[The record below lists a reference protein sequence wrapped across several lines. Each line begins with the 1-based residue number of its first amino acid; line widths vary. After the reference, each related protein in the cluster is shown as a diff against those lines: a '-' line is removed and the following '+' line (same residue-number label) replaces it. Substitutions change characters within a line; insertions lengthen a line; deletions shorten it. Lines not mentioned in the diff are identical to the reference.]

1 MLCISGCNVT
11 HTAVIN
17 TILTIPTQRKIRAF
31 NKGENCNAAKFCG
44 YGGRKF
50 RQFQLA
56 AEPQDQLAQAGII
69 RACNRGACTQISDFG
84 ENTVDFRLFGAQNI
98 LTRWVL
104 AMKDQATKRAGETVQ
119 GENRRVLLK
128 ESPHLC
134 FFPAPAFA
142 QLFQRQYSVVRIQL
156 NGGGQKRKCVAW
168 IIPGGMAPQIQQR
181 ICFFKAII
189 QMDKPLGDASG
200 DAHKTVTG
208 CGVHCPGFAFL
219 AGATYYPVRNP
230 ILQAFGLGIQRV
242 GEVAQLLQLVH
253 DLQGQHTASYTKN
266 AFQPDHAARPHAGCD
281 LVFVSAVEGCAFPE
295 CCPGSKFGPI
305 TQYPLALG
313 QLVSGQFNPLVFEQT
328 LHGRTPPDCFVE
340 EKMKSQSRHAEPAWV
355 RKY

>member
-31 NKGENCNAAKFCG
+31 NKSENCNAAKFCG

-69 RACNRGACTQISDFG
+69 RTCNRGACTQISDFG
-84 ENTVDFRLFGAQNI
+84 ENTVDFCLFGARNL

-104 AMKDQATKRAGETVQ
+104 AVKDQAAERAGETVK
-119 GENRRVLLK
+119 GENRRVFLK

-142 QLFQRQYSVVRIQL
+142 QLFQRQYSVVRVQL
-156 NGGGQKRKCVAW
+156 NGGGQKRKCVVW
-168 IIPGGMAPQIQQR
+168 IVPGGMAPQIQQR

-200 DAHKTVTG
+200 DTHKSVTG
-208 CGVHCPGFAFL
+208 CGVHGPGCTFL
-219 AGATYYPVRNP
+219 TGTARHPVGNP
-230 ILQAFGLGIQRV
+230 ILQAFGLSIQ
-242 GEVAQLLQLVH
+242 
-253 DLQGQHTASYTKN
+253 
-266 AFQPDHAARPHAGCD
+266 
-281 LVFVSAVEGCAFPE
+281 
-295 CCPGSKFGPI
+295 
-305 TQYPLALG
+305 
-313 QLVSGQFNPLVFEQT
+313 
-328 LHGRTPPDCFVE
+328 
-340 EKMKSQSRHAEPAWV
+340 
-355 RKY
+355 